1 MGKSHPFYVLRYVQG
16 ETIVKTLH
24 SLSAYVLVALGT
36 GHTLLTP
43 IFYPG
48 FSADAL
54 WFAGTGLALLFLGLL
69 NIAAQQNPIPILL
82 NLCVIANLMGAFFL
96 GLVTCAVP
104 EFQAFVALLAASG
117 LVVSTLAFRKDTP
130 VAIS

>member
-1 MGKSHPFYVLRYVQG
+1 M
-16 ETIVKTLH
+16 KTLH
-24 SLSAYVLVALGT
+24 LISAYVLIALGT

-69 NIAAQQNPIPILL
+69 NIAAQQNPITILL
-82 NLCVIANLMGAFFL
+82 NLCVIANLMGLVFL
-96 GLVTCAVP
+96 ALVTFAVP
-104 EFQAFVALLAASG
+104 EFQAFVALLAAFD
-117 LVVSTLAFRKDTP
+117 LVVSALAFRKSTLA
-130 VAIS
+130 AIS